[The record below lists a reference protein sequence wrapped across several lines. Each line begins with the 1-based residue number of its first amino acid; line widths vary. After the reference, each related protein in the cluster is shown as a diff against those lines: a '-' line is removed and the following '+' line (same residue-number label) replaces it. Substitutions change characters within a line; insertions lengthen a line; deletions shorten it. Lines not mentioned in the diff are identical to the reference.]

1 MADPNESY
9 SETNSAEKYAEK
21 YRVQQFP
28 AVADREDPA
37 YSRCAAWVQAVSH
50 GFHQH
55 RRDDDYIAKT
65 LRAYR
70 TDHRELTGV
79 YINGEVPE
87 HAVGPEVPVA
97 TYATMRKSLNIG
109 FGRQLESNLVTAVTV
124 RGTHRRKGL
133 LRGMITADLAGAKDD
148 GLAMAA
154 LTASEGSIYGRFG
167 FGVATFERSIKV
179 DTGPR
184 FRLRGLATGTVEV
197 ADPAVLLDVA
207 PQVFDHVQRVTP
219 GSVDR
224 QEYYRLLAS
233 GAIGHDGKPD
243 TGVRSALHYD
253 ASGTPDGYVSYRFKG
268 WDAKPYTMEI
278 VDLVAGTN
286 AAYLDLWRFLG
297 SIDLIDQVTW
307 AEAPVDD
314 PLTWALE
321 DPRCI
326 DSSDVRDMLWL
337 RILDVPAALS
347 ARRYPVAGKLVMEVS
362 DTLGMAGGTWA
373 LESDGG
379 AAAAVTEASG
389 REPDLCMDVADLA
402 SIYLG
407 AVSPVTLTAAGRMS
421 EGKPGA
427 AFAAQQLFAV
437 ERPAHCLTHF

>member
-1 MADPNESY
+1 MADPNVR
-9 SETNSAEKYAEK
+9 NSEKYI
-21 YRVQQFP
+21 VQRFL
-28 AVADREDPA
+28 AVDDQENPA
-37 YSRCAAWVQAVSH
+37 YDRCSTWVQAVAH
-50 GFHQH
+50 GFHQE
-55 RRDDDYIAKT
+55 RRNAEYLAKT
-65 LRAYR
+65 LTAYR
-70 TDHRELTGV
+70 IDNRELTGV
-79 YINGEVPE
+79 YVNGGVPE
-87 HAVGPEVPVA
+87 HSLGAEVPVA
-97 TYATMRKSLNIG
+97 TYATMRKALNIG

-124 RGTHRRKGL
+124 RGTHRRNGI

-184 FRLRGLATGTVEV
+184 FRLKGLASGTVEV
-197 ADPAVLLDVA
+197 ADPAALLELA
-207 PQVFDHVQRVTP
+207 PTIFERVQHVSP
-219 GSVDR
+219 GSMER

-233 GAIGHDGKPD
+233 GSIGHDGKPD
-243 TGVRSALHYD
+243 AGVRSALHYD
-253 ASGTPDGYVSYRFKG
+253 ASGIADGYVSYRFKG
-268 WDAKPYTMEI
+268 WDTKPYTMEI
-278 VDLVAGTN
+278 VDLVAATN

-337 RILDVPAALS
+337 RILDAPAALS
-347 ARRYPVAGKLVMEVS
+347 ARHYPIARRLV
-362 DTLGMAGGTWA
+362 LGVRDSLGLAGGTWV
-373 LESDGG
+373 LESDDDG
-379 AAAAVTEASG
+379 AAAVVEAAPG
-389 REPDLCMDVADLA
+389 ATPDLDMDVTDLG

-407 AVSPVTLTAAGRMS
+407 AVSPVTLAAAGRIH
-421 EGKPGA
+421 EHRPGA
-427 AFAAQQLFAV
+427 AFEAQQMFAV
-437 ERPAHCLTHF
+437 ERSAHCLTHF